1 MRYLLIVFA
10 TMLPIMPTQATS
22 FPWQDIQARNNQLH
36 HPDGLQHYR
45 QLTLDEDVLL
55 QELQQAPPAL
65 PTGAQAR
72 AATTRI
78 DMPLPDGGFAEVV
91 VTPTEILAPEVAAEH
106 PDIHTW
112 KVTGAD
118 GKVMTGVI
126 DMTPA
131 GFHAMLDMAD
141 GDTVFIDPQDNGA
154 TRHYVSFSKRSN
166 RPAFQQQDW
175 SCPVHGNVRAFRSPI
190 TLETRHSPTALR
202 PPVAARA
209 GETLHTY
216 RIAIAATA
224 EYTRFHGGQEEA
236 YNAIVT
242 LVNRL
247 NQVYERDL
255 SLRLNLVS
263 DTRIIYTNA
272 FTDPYTNNAPNSLL
286 TQNTANLNQALG
298 SANYDIGHVL
308 ATDGGGLASVA
319 TVCGPY
325 KAEGMT
331 GISRPTGDAFII
343 DYVAH
348 EIGHQLGATHTFNG
362 NRGACTGANRERF
375 TAYEPGSGSTIMAY
389 TGLCEG
395 DNLQTDSDSMMHSA
409 SIQQVTDYIHASS
422 GGVSCA
428 TATTLNNNNPVANAG
443 ADHTIPAGTPFILT
457 GSGTDT
463 DGDTLSYSWEQVDT
477 GTASHVNV
485 DLGDNALIRVFPPVS
500 TPVRTVPRLSD
511 LTRNAQVV
519 GEFLPA
525 TSRTMN
531 FRLQVR
537 DGRGGINHDDM
548 QLTVHDTGNNFV
560 VTAPVGTSLVNGAQQ
575 LVSWDV
581 AGTTQPPISC
591 NSVDIALTTNGGGSF
606 TTLLT
611 RTPNDGSATVNLPT
625 NLGSRNHIR
634 VKCSDS
640 IFFALSA
647 TSPARANLS
656 DSVSSAPNTGSLNNA
671 GGGGSLPPE
680 WLVLV
685 GMYLLYR
692 LRKEKPQ

>member
-1 MRYLLIVFA
+1 MKYLLIVFA
-10 TMLPIMPTQATS
+10 TILPIMPTKAAS
-22 FPWQDIQARNNQLH
+22 FPWQDIQARNNQQH
-36 HPDGLQHYR
+36 HPAGLQHYR
-45 QLTLDEDVLL
+45 RLTLDEDTLL
-55 QELQQAPPAL
+55 QGLQQVSPAL

-72 AATTRI
+72 AATIRF

-91 VTPTEILAPEVAAEH
+91 VAPTEILAPEVAADH

-112 KVTGAD
+112 KVTGTD

-131 GFHAMLDMAD
+131 GFHAMLDMPD

-175 SCPVHGNVRAFRSPI
+175 NCPVHGNSRTFRPPI
-190 TLETRHSPTALR
+190 TPETINRLTALR
-202 PPVAARA
+202 PVAARA

-224 EYTRFHGGQEEA
+224 EYTRFHGSQGEA
-236 YNAIVT
+236 YNSIVT

-263 DTRIIYTNA
+263 DTRTIYTNA
-272 FTDPYTNNAPNSLL
+272 FTDPYSNSSANLLL
-286 TQNTANLNQALG
+286 TQNTANLNQTIG

-319 TVCGPY
+319 TVCGPN

-331 GISRPTGDAFII
+331 GLSYPTGDAFII

-348 EIGHQLGATHTFNG
+348 EIGHQLGATHTFNS
-362 NRGACTGANRERF
+362 NRGACTRTNRERL

-389 TGLCEG
+389 TGLCDG

-409 SIQQVTDYIHASS
+409 SIQQIADYIHAGS
-422 GGVSCA
+422 GVSCA
-428 TATTLNNNNPVANAG
+428 IATTLNNNTPSANAG
-443 ADHTIPAGTPFILT
+443 ADHTIPAGTPFMLT
-457 GSGTDT
+457 GSGSDT

-485 DLGDNALIRVFPPVS
+485 DLGDNALIRAFSPAI
-500 TPVRTVPRLSD
+500 TPIRVVPRLSD
-511 LTRNAQVV
+511 LTRNVQVA

-537 DGRGGINHDDM
+537 DGRGGIGHDDM
-548 QLTVHDTGNNFV
+548 KITVHDTGSNFV
-560 VTAPVGTSLVNGAQQ
+560 VTTPSGTSLISGAQQ
-575 LVSWDV
+575 LVNWDV

-591 NSVDIALTTNGGGSF
+591 NSVDIALTTNGGNSF
-606 TTLLT
+606 ATLLA
-611 RTPNDGSATVNLPT
+611 RTPNDGSATVTLPT

-634 VKCSDS
+634 VKCSDG
-640 IFFALSA
+640 IFFALSS

-656 DSVSSAPNTGSLNNA
+656 DSTSNAPTAGPLNSS
-671 GGGGSLPPE
+671 GGGGSPPLE
-680 WLVLV
+680 WFVLSSA
-685 GMYLLYR
+685 YLLYR
-692 LRKEKPQ
+692 FRKGKLQ